1 MPDEFDAVR
10 SAIGLLS
17 SCRGATLATLDED
30 LAPFASLVT
39 VAAEPGRFPVLLL
52 SDLALHTKN
61 VRARPK
67 ASLLLTSAVAGP
79 GSDPLVGERLT
90 LSGRLEPSNDQ
101 ASAGDVFLRCHPYAT
116 GYANFA
122 DFSYFVLTCTKAHLV
137 AGFGRI
143 ASVDARQL
151 FPAEFR

>member
-17 SCRGATLATLDED
+17 TCRLATLATLDED

-39 VAAEPGRFPVLLL
+39 VAAESGRFPALLL

-61 VRARPK
+61 VRARPQ

-79 GSDPLVGERLT
+79 SEDPLVGERLT

-101 ASAGDVFLRCHPYAT
+101 DSAGNVFLRCHPYAT

-143 ASVDARQL
+143 ASVDAREL
-151 FPAEFR
+151 FPAEFQ

>member
-1 MPDEFDAVR
+1 MSDDFDAVR
-10 SAIGLLS
+10 SAIDLLS
-17 SCRGATLATLDED
+17 TCRWATLATLDED

-39 VAAEPGRFPVLLL
+39 VAAKSGQFPVLLL

-61 VRARPK
+61 VRARPQ

-79 GSDPLVGERLT
+79 AEDPLVGERLT

-101 ASAGDVFLRCHPYAT
+101 AHAGDVFLRIHPYAA
-116 GYANFA
+116 GYAAFA

-143 ASVDARQL
+143 ASVDAQDL
-151 FPAEFR
+151 FAAEFR